1 MLLGKNIQK
10 LRNQYGFSQEELANV
25 LKLNRST
32 LANYEQGKREPN
44 IETLKLFA
52 DFFNTSIDF
61 LVNGYN
67 KTGSI
72 IVPNTNHNPISEIK
86 TEEVVIVKVTVGDGT
101 EKSPYMLVKQYW
113 TKSGKFIGQ
122 FNETSQG
129 GIGWKKK

>member
-1 MLLGKNIQK
+1 M
-10 LRNQYGFSQEELANV
+10 RNQYGFSQEELANV

-72 IVPNTNHNPISEIK
+72 IVLNTNHNPISEIK
-86 TEEVVIVKVTVGDGT
+86 TEEVVAVKVTVGDGT

-122 FNETSQG
+122 FNETTQG
-129 GIGWKKK
+129 GIG